1 MTQIAVINNYQS
13 ACSFGFPGRK
23 HVDKKQTMTP
33 EEIFRC
39 LSVQAI

>member
-1 MTQIAVINNYQS
+1 MTQIALINNYDC
-13 ACSFGFPGRK
+13 ACPLGFPGRK
-23 HVDKKQTMTP
+23 YVDQKQTMTP